1 MYNKNKI
8 RVMIVD
14 DHELIREGLSRIID
28 MEEDIEVVY
37 RAKSGQEAIDSLKNI
52 SVDLILLDIN
62 MPNMNG
68 IETLKKLKKSHSK
81 IKVVMLT
88 VYDDVEYVSQSVNL
102 EADGYILKDSD
113 SDTLIKTIKIV
124 YEGGSY
130 IEPTLASKL
139 IKYITDDKSQDRHQ
153 NNMASLT
160 KREIQV
166 IKQIALGLNNK
177 NLALT
182 LNISEKTVKNHVS
195 SILRKLDLQDRTQIA
210 IFAIKNKIV
219 EL

>member
-28 MEEDIEVVY
+28 MEENIEVVY
-37 RAKSGQEAIDSLKNI
+37 KAKSGQEAIDSLKNI

-153 NNMASLT
+153 NNMSSLT

>member
-1 MYNKNKI
+1 
-8 RVMIVD
+8 
-14 DHELIREGLSRIID
+14 
-28 MEEDIEVVY
+28 
-37 RAKSGQEAIDSLKNI
+37 
-52 SVDLILLDIN
+52 
-62 MPNMNG
+62 MNG